1 MGRIS
6 SMVAV
11 VKGKD
16 GRETTL
22 LPPAARIAT
31 LFCLSLVIVACLRW
45 WHQQAPGS
53 IRRGGISIIDDEK
66 VGITTT
72 TAAAAMKGDPIIATI
87 IDKLEDDDRNIIQFV
102 FGNLDGEVGHEGKV
116 IVRLHP
122 EWAPIGVRRIKE
134 LTMDS
139 FWDHCRAFRVL
150 PNFVVQLG
158 INGDEKE
165 RRRRFDKY
173 EHGPILDDP
182 VKRSNERGTVTF
194 AMSGPNTRTTQIFF
208 NKIDNSRLD
217 DEMFAPFGEVVAGM
231 ENIDRIYSGY
241 GESPDQGRIAN
252 QGNSYLDTNF
262 PKLSYVKS
270 AKLIHSSN
278 QG

>member
-1 MGRIS
+1 
-6 SMVAV
+6 
-11 VKGKD
+11 
-16 GRETTL
+16 
-22 LPPAARIAT
+22 
-31 LFCLSLVIVACLRW
+31 LR

-53 IRRGGISIIDDEK
+53 IRRGGIIPIDEK
-66 VGITTT
+66 KDDGITTAAVV
-72 TAAAAMKGDPIIATI
+72 AAAAKKDDPIITT

-241 GESPDQGRIAN
+241 GELPDQGRIAD

>member
-1 MGRIS
+1 
-6 SMVAV
+6 MVAV

-22 LPPAARIAT
+22 LPPPAARIAT

-45 WHQQAPGS
+45 HRQAPGS

-66 VGITTT
+66 DGITTT
-72 TAAAAMKGDPIIATI
+72 AAVAAKKDDPIIAI
-87 IDKLEDDDRNIIQFV
+87 NDKQLEDDWNIIQFV

-139 FWDHCRAFRVL
+139 FWDNCRAFRVL

-158 INGDEKE
+158 INGYEKE
-165 RRRRFDKY
+165 RRALFEKY
-173 EHGPILDDP
+173 KRAILDDP

-217 DEMFAPFGEVVAGM
+217 DEMFAPFGKVVAGM
-231 ENIDRIYSGY
+231 ENVDRIYSGY
-241 GESPDQGRIAN
+241 GELPDQGRIAD

>member
-1 MGRIS
+1 
-6 SMVAV
+6 MVAV

-22 LPPAARIAT
+22 LPPAARIAA

-45 WHQQAPGS
+45 YATSHQQAPTGS

-66 VGITTT
+66 DVITTI
-72 TAAAAMKGDPIIATI
+72 AAEKDDPIITI
-87 IDKLEDDDRNIIQFV
+87 IDKLEDDRNNIIQFV

-122 EWAPIGVRRIKE
+122 EWAPIGVKRIKE

-165 RRRRFDKY
+165 RPRFEKY
-173 EHGPILDDP
+173 KRGPILDDP
-182 VKRSNERGTVTF
+182 VKKSNERGTVTF

-241 GESPDQGRIAN
+241 GESPDQGRIDAN

-270 AKLIHSSN
+270 TKLIHSSN